1 MRKDGKYRFT
11 LQFGADSEDQI
22 RVGELL
28 ENLGNRKSTIIV
40 SALSD
45 YINAHP
51 ELQSGY
57 SKIEVKVA
65 PAFDRSQM
73 ERLIRSIVEEKLS
86 EDLAEKCGCTTSH
99 IGQIENGR
107 VKPSL
112 EMTVRIA
119 NALNAT
125 TDQLLAH
132 EFSHPE
138 EIYLKEIA
146 KRIEKYPDSARQRRI
161 FRCLCQL
168 WVLQIY

>member
-28 ENLGNRKSTIIV
+28 EKLGNRKSMIIV

-57 SKIEVKVA
+57 SRIEVKVA
-65 PAFDRSQM
+65 PAFDRNQM

-86 EDLAEKCGCTTSH
+86 ELHTIADTSMSGTSEDLEEDIT
-99 IGQIENGR
+99 QMLDN
-107 VKPSL
+107 
-112 EMTVRIA
+112 
-119 NALNAT
+119 LN
-125 TDQLLAH
+125 
-132 EFSHPE
+132 
-138 EIYLKEIA
+138 
-146 KRIEKYPDSARQRRI
+146 I
-161 FRCLCQL
+161 FN
-168 WVLQIY
+168 

>member
-28 ENLGNRKSTIIV
+28 EKLGNRKSMIIV

-57 SKIEVKVA
+57 SRIEVKVA
-65 PAFDRSQM
+65 PAFDRNQM

-86 EDLAEKCGCTTSH
+86 ELHTIGEMKFLWTCSLQAEAMS
-99 IGQIENGR
+99 ILFLNI
-107 VKPSL
+107 PSKL
-112 EMTVRIA
+112 W
-119 NALNAT
+119 
-125 TDQLLAH
+125 Q
-132 EFSHPE
+132 
-138 EIYLKEIA
+138 
-146 KRIEKYPDSARQRRI
+146 KYK
-161 FRCLCQL
+161 L
-168 WVLQIY
+168 

>member
-28 ENLGNRKSTIIV
+28 EKLGNRKSMIIV

-57 SKIEVKVA
+57 SRIEVKVA

-86 EDLAEKCGCTTSH
+86 ELHTTETIADTSMS
-99 IGQIENGR
+99 G
-107 VKPSL
+107 PSEAL
-112 EMTVRIA
+112 EEDITKMLD
-119 NALNAT
+119 NLDMFN
-125 TDQLLAH
+125 
-132 EFSHPE
+132 
-138 EIYLKEIA
+138 
-146 KRIEKYPDSARQRRI
+146 
-161 FRCLCQL
+161 
-168 WVLQIY
+168 

>member
-11 LQFGADSEDQI
+11 LQFSADSEYQI

-28 ENLGNRKSTIIV
+28 ENLGNRKSMIIV

-57 SKIEVKVA
+57 GKIEVKVA

-86 EDLAEKCGCTTSH
+86 ELH
-99 IGQIENGR
+99 
-107 VKPSL
+107 
-112 EMTVRIA
+112 
-119 NALNAT
+119 
-125 TDQLLAH
+125 AH
-132 EFSHPE
+132 ETIADTSMSGTSEALE
-138 EIYLKEIA
+138 EDITQML
-146 KRIEKYPDSARQRRI
+146 DNLNI
-161 FRCLCQL
+161 FN
-168 WVLQIY
+168 

>member
-28 ENLGNRKSTIIV
+28 EKLGNRKSMIIV

-73 ERLIRSIVEEKLS
+73 ERLIRSIVEESSTFSYILR
-86 EDLAEKCGCTTSH
+86 LTS
-99 IGQIENGR
+99 QNLRFE
-107 VKPSL
+107 
-112 EMTVRIA
+112 A
-119 NALNAT
+119 NAGFGISEAG
-125 TDQLLAH
+125 
-132 EFSHPE
+132 
-138 EIYLKEIA
+138 
-146 KRIEKYPDSARQRRI
+146 I
-161 FRCLCQL
+161 F
-168 WVLQIY
+168 

>member
-11 LQFGADSEDQI
+11 LQFSADNEDQI

-28 ENLGNRKSTIIV
+28 ENLGNRKSTVII

-45 YINAHP
+45 YIDTHP

-86 EDLAEKCGCTTSH
+86 ELHTHSRAVGIGFIFTHEATVSH
-99 IGQIENGR
+99 EGVVWSFFIMLFGR
-107 VKPSL
+107 
-112 EMTVRIA
+112 E
-119 NALNAT
+119 
-125 TDQLLAH
+125 
-132 EFSHPE
+132 
-138 EIYLKEIA
+138 
-146 KRIEKYPDSARQRRI
+146 
-161 FRCLCQL
+161 
-168 WVLQIY
+168 

>member
-11 LQFGADSEDQI
+11 LQFSADNEDQI

-28 ENLGNRKSTIIV
+28 ENLGNRKSTVII

-45 YINAHP
+45 YIDTHP

-86 EDLAEKCGCTTSH
+86 ELHGRFLLCFSEGGESDVLIAVIIIVTTNRYFIHSMPSWH
-99 IGQIENGR
+99 VAYIA
-107 VKPSL
+107 VKHA
-112 EMTVRIA
+112 VKRYVFF
-119 NALNAT
+119 
-125 TDQLLAH
+125 LLWWH
-132 EFSHPE
+132 
-138 EIYLKEIA
+138 A
-146 KRIEKYPDSARQRRI
+146 KRRHGNGPQTGLSRTG
-161 FRCLCQL
+161 
-168 WVLQIY
+168 

>member
-45 YINAHP
+45 YIDTHP
-51 ELQSGY
+51 ELQSDY

-65 PAFDRSQM
+65 SAFDRSQM

-86 EDLAEKCGCTTSH
+86 ELQTIADTSMS
-99 IGQIENGR
+99 G
-107 VKPSL
+107 PSEAL
-112 EMTVRIA
+112 EEDITKMLD
-119 NALNAT
+119 NLDMFN
-125 TDQLLAH
+125 
-132 EFSHPE
+132 
-138 EIYLKEIA
+138 
-146 KRIEKYPDSARQRRI
+146 
-161 FRCLCQL
+161 
-168 WVLQIY
+168 

>member
-28 ENLGNRKSTIIV
+28 ENLGNRKSMIIV

-57 SKIEVKVA
+57 SRIEVKVA
-65 PAFDRSQM
+65 PAFDRNQM

-86 EDLAEKCGCTTSH
+86 ELHTIADTSMS
-99 IGQIENGR
+99 GTSEA
-107 VKPSL
+107 L
-112 EMTVRIA
+112 EEDITQMLD
-119 NALNAT
+119 NLN
-125 TDQLLAH
+125 
-132 EFSHPE
+132 
-138 EIYLKEIA
+138 
-146 KRIEKYPDSARQRRI
+146 I
-161 FRCLCQL
+161 FN
-168 WVLQIY
+168 

>member
-11 LQFGADSEDQI
+11 LQFSANSEEQI

-28 ENLGNRKSTIIV
+28 EKLGNRKSTIIV

-86 EDLAEKCGCTTSH
+86 ELHTIGEMKFLWTCSLQAPVDVKTS
-99 IGQIENGR
+99 
-107 VKPSL
+107 L
-112 EMTVRIA
+112 
-119 NALNAT
+119 
-125 TDQLLAH
+125 
-132 EFSHPE
+132 
-138 EIYLKEIA
+138 
-146 KRIEKYPDSARQRRI
+146 
-161 FRCLCQL
+161 
-168 WVLQIY
+168 

>member
-11 LQFGADSEDQI
+11 LQFSADNEDQI

-28 ENLGNRKSTIIV
+28 ENLGNRKSTVII

-45 YINAHP
+45 YIDTHP

-86 EDLAEKCGCTTSH
+86 ELHSRSFNAVSLQLQTDLTQNFNK
-99 IGQIENGR
+99 
-107 VKPSL
+107 
-112 EMTVRIA
+112 
-119 NALNAT
+119 
-125 TDQLLAH
+125 
-132 EFSHPE
+132 
-138 EIYLKEIA
+138 
-146 KRIEKYPDSARQRRI
+146 
-161 FRCLCQL
+161 
-168 WVLQIY
+168 QIYRFR

>member
-11 LQFGADSEDQI
+11 LQFSANSEEQI

-28 ENLGNRKSTIIV
+28 EKLGNRKSTIIV

-86 EDLAEKCGCTTSH
+86 A
-99 IGQIENGR
+99 
-107 VKPSL
+107 
-112 EMTVRIA
+112 
-119 NALNAT
+119 
-125 TDQLLAH
+125 
-132 EFSHPE
+132 
-138 EIYLKEIA
+138 
-146 KRIEKYPDSARQRRI
+146 
-161 FRCLCQL
+161 
-168 WVLQIY
+168 LQIAETIADASMSGTSEALEEDITKMLDNLDMFN

>member
-28 ENLGNRKSTIIV
+28 EKLGNRKSMIIV

-57 SKIEVKVA
+57 SRIEVKVA
-65 PAFDRSQM
+65 PAFDRNQM

-86 EDLAEKCGCTTSH
+86 ELYTIADTSMS
-99 IGQIENGR
+99 G
-107 VKPSL
+107 PSEAL
-112 EMTVRIA
+112 EEDITKMLD
-119 NALNAT
+119 NLDMFN
-125 TDQLLAH
+125 
-132 EFSHPE
+132 
-138 EIYLKEIA
+138 
-146 KRIEKYPDSARQRRI
+146 
-161 FRCLCQL
+161 
-168 WVLQIY
+168 

>member
-11 LQFGADSEDQI
+11 LQFSANSEEQI

-28 ENLGNRKSTIIV
+28 EKLGNRKSTIIV

-86 EDLAEKCGCTTSH
+86 ELHTTETIWKCTIAIDLFKKICYTTFGLNYH
-99 IGQIENGR
+99 T
-107 VKPSL
+107 SL
-112 EMTVRIA
+112 
-119 NALNAT
+119 
-125 TDQLLAH
+125 
-132 EFSHPE
+132 F
-138 EIYLKEIA
+138 
-146 KRIEKYPDSARQRRI
+146 
-161 FRCLCQL
+161 
-168 WVLQIY
+168 

>member
-28 ENLGNRKSTIIV
+28 EKLGNRKSMIIV

-57 SKIEVKVA
+57 SRIEVKVA
-65 PAFDRSQM
+65 PAFDRNQM

-86 EDLAEKCGCTTSH
+86 ELHTTETIADASMS
-99 IGQIENGR
+99 GTSEA
-107 VKPSL
+107 L
-112 EMTVRIA
+112 EEDITKMLD
-119 NALNAT
+119 NLDMFN
-125 TDQLLAH
+125 
-132 EFSHPE
+132 
-138 EIYLKEIA
+138 
-146 KRIEKYPDSARQRRI
+146 SA
-161 FRCLCQL
+161 
-168 WVLQIY
+168 

>member
-28 ENLGNRKSTIIV
+28 ENRGNRKSTIIV
-40 SALSD
+40 SALTD

-65 PAFDRSQM
+65 PAFDRNQM

-86 EDLAEKCGCTTSH
+86 ELHT
-99 IGQIENGR
+99 IGEMKFLWTCSLQTPVD
-107 VKPSL
+107 VKISIV
-112 EMTVRIA
+112 E
-119 NALNAT
+119 
-125 TDQLLAH
+125 
-132 EFSHPE
+132 
-138 EIYLKEIA
+138 
-146 KRIEKYPDSARQRRI
+146 
-161 FRCLCQL
+161 
-168 WVLQIY
+168 